1 MQKRVIL
8 FFFLFISSF
17 VFSQEL
23 KTVEDVGVW
32 AGLRIDKKLS
42 DHIKVSFEQQIRT
55 FQDAKKLDDYLA
67 DFRLKYKINKHF
79 YLAANIRYVYD
90 KKRWKEKEEYFRY
103 NFDLGIKKK
112 VTDSWMISYRFRLQK
127 GFKDVF
133 TESVYTK
140 KFSSVARNKIKI
152 IYQLSKIHQ
161 LYTSAEIFKKIDN
174 AKKSGFDKYRV
185 YLGDEIHTG
194 IGDFDCS
201 IGMEKE
207 LNQEFPLS
215 FFFLKMIYIIEL

>member
-8 FFFLFISSF
+8 FFFIFISTF

-23 KTVEDVGVW
+23 KTVEDVGFW
-32 AGLRIDKKLS
+32 AGLRINKKLN
-42 DHIKVSFEQQIRT
+42 DHVKVSFEQQVRT
-55 FQDAKKLDDYLA
+55 FQDAEKLDDYLA
-67 DFRLKYKINKHF
+67 DFRLKYKINRHF
-79 YLAANIRYVYD
+79 HLAANIRYVYD

-112 VTDSWMISYRFRLQK
+112 ATERWMISYRFRLQK

-133 TESVYTK
+133 TESVYTT

-152 IYQLSKIHQ
+152 TYQLSKIHQ
-161 LYTSAEIFKKIDN
+161 LYTSAEIFKKIED
-174 AKKSGFDKYRV
+174 AKKYGFDKYRV

-215 FFFLKMIYIIEL
+215 FFFLKMIYIIDL